1 MANTTSAEKRN
12 RQSQKRRARNQSVR
26 STVKTAVKG
35 FREAAGAKDL
45 DAGKV
50 KDALSSAIRTLGK
63 AATKG
68 VLHKRTAARRTSRLM
83 KAANRATAQK

>member
-26 STVKTAVKG
+26 STVKTAVKNL
-35 FREAAGAKDL
+35 REATATK
-45 DAGKV
+45 DAGKM
-50 KDALSSAIRTLGK
+50 KDALTNAVRTLGK
-63 AATKG
+63 AASKG

-83 KAANRATAQK
+83 KAANKASAQK